1 MRPGKG
7 DLGPSGPFAKGEKS
21 PFLSPPE
28 KLRKLREPLS
38 HILGFS
44 SDSQLGIRGLAKTV
58 EDLRC
63 GGDLA
68 LYLGRDPF

>member
-1 MRPGKG
+1 MAPLPR
-7 DLGPSGPFAKGEKS
+7 EKS
-21 PFLSPPE
+21 SHFFPHPE
-28 KLRKLREPLS
+28 KLRKLKEAFS

-44 SDSQLGIRGLAKTV
+44 SDSQIGIRGLAKTV

-68 LYLGRDPF
+68 LYLGKEPF